1 MNTNR
6 LFLLLCLAFVVSTSF
21 ADNWLL
27 LKMKSGSSQ
36 GFQIPGSM
44 KIQVVDSSNELQL
57 SSEQTTVSFALEK
70 VAGYSFIDDR
80 NIESSIDDVLSD
92 GIRITYLDKDRV
104 VIEGLAGDAVVRLYG
119 VNGVEHTVTSSVS
132 GIATTISL
140 SNLPKGVYIIN
151 IANLASVKVNH

>member
-6 LFLLLCLAFVVSTSF
+6 LFLLLCLAFAVSTSF

-27 LKMKSGSSQ
+27 LKMKNGSTQ
-36 GFQIPGSM
+36 GFQIPGMM

-57 SSEQTTVSFALEK
+57 SSELTTVSFALEK
-70 VAGYSFIDDR
+70 VAGYSFIDDK

-92 GIRITYLDKDRV
+92 GIRITSMDKDRV
-104 VIEGLAGDAVVRLYG
+104 VIEGLADDAVVRLYG
-119 VNGVEHTVTSSVS
+119 VNGVEHPVASSVN

-140 SNLPKGVYIIN
+140 ANLPKGVYIIN